1 MGRIWWICWLLSPVI
16 SCGLDWLLG
25 DPYVWPHPVKWMG
38 GLISRLE
45 PRLRRRYPDS
55 PAGRRYAG
63 RVLVVLTTAAAA
75 LTAAAGLLLAALI
88 HPWLAL
94 AVQVWFGYQL
104 LAARCMIQ
112 ESARTRAHLLADD
125 LPAARYQTGMLV
137 GRETAGLDAADL
149 IRANVETLA
158 ENTTDGVIAPLFW
171 MAVGGLPLMAVYKAI
186 NTMDSMVGYR
196 DERYLDFGR
205 AAALTDDAANFVPAR
220 LAAVLMILA
229 AALHPKLS
237 GTAARRCFRRD
248 RFQHLS
254 PNSAQTESVCA
265 GALGIRL
272 GGPHVY
278 FGEIVDKPWIGNGT
292 AEPAVGHIRL
302 AEQLLAG
309 TAHLFCLLIALGAT
323 ALAVWIL

>member
-1 MGRIWWICWLLSPVI
+1 MGRAWWICWLLSPVI

-25 DPYVWPHPVKWMG
+25 DPYTWPHPVKWLG
-38 GLISRLE
+38 QLISRLE

-55 PAGRRYAG
+55 PAGRRCAG
-63 RVLVVLTTAAAA
+63 RVLVVLTASAAG
-75 LTAAAGLLLAALI
+75 LTAAAGLVLAALI
-88 HPWLAL
+88 QPWLAL

-112 ESARTRAHLLADD
+112 ESSRTRALLSAGD
-125 LPAARYQTGMLV
+125 LPAARRQTGMLV
-137 GRETAGLDAADL
+137 GRETADLDAAAL

-171 MAVGGLPLMAVYKAI
+171 MVIGGLPLMAVYKAI
-186 NTMDSMVGYR
+186 NTMDSMVGYKN
-196 DERYLDFGR
+196 DRYRDFGR
-205 AAALTDDAANFVPAR
+205 AAALTDDAASFIPAR

-229 AALHPKLS
+229 AAVHPKLS
-237 GTAARRCFRRD
+237 GASARRCFRRD
-248 RFQHLS
+248 RFQHTS

-278 FGEIVDKPWIGNGT
+278 FGEVIDKPWIGSGT
-292 AEPAVGHIRL
+292 AEPVIGHIRL
-302 AEQLLAG
+302 AEQLLEG
-309 TAHLFCLLIALGAT
+309 TAHLFCLLVVLGMT